1 MIRWGLRLFECD
13 QDLFH
18 IAEMRMG
25 LEEIQDIKI
34 NAYDMVTQA
43 DASSPH
49 KNAYYKTDEYKKE
62 LEDLVSDCRNTL
74 DSGLGD
80 ELLSTYRSMED
91 EFHGKYRLILVG
103 AVMMRAGAVI
113 KDDDLNH
120 LREIVPQVWCRDGL
134 RPTPRRGSGGFSME
148 DLIEAS
154 LFDMGFRHPG
164 KAQFLA
170 ALENYKP
177 GVPRSFQEPR

>member
-49 KNAYYKTDEYKKE
+49 KNSYYKTDEYKKE

-134 RPTPRRGSGGFSME
+134 RPRLWRVFNGR
-148 DLIEAS
+148 
-154 LFDMGFRHPG
+154 FD
-164 KAQFLA
+164 
-170 ALENYKP
+170 
-177 GVPRSFQEPR
+177 